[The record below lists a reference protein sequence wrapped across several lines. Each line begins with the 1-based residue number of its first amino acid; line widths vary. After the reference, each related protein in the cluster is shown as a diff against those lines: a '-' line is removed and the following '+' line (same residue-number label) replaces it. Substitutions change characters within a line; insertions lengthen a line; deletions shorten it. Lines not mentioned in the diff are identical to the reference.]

1 MLVVAPGDGYIPAA
15 SDVPSRRYRW
25 HDACVQE
32 PPRRDPSGQRAIRS
46 PRPGQARKPLEAHLK
61 NPILSVLVVSIA
73 AGGCATKKFVARDVG
88 EVNKKVDV
96 LSTEVEKTQE
106 RVRANEERIERVSEQ
121 AQSGI
126 REAGGTARDAMTK
139 ADEAEKAA
147 KGKIIYTVTL
157 SDDKVTFPLG
167 RAELADDTKGL
178 IDETIGPFKA
188 ANKGVYFEIEGHTD
202 STGPDA
208 YNKLLG
214 EKRAL
219 AVRDYLHDQEGIALS
234 RMQVIS
240 YGEASPI
247 EDNRT
252 PEQRKKN
259 RRVVIKV
266 LE

>member
-1 MLVVAPGDGYIPAA
+1 MRIP
-15 SDVPSRRYRW
+15 V
-25 HDACVQE
+25 
-32 PPRRDPSGQRAIRS
+32 
-46 PRPGQARKPLEAHLK
+46 
-61 NPILSVLVVSIA
+61 LSVLVVSLA

-88 EVNKKVDV
+88 EVSKKVDT
-96 LSTEVEKTQE
+96 LSAELETTQE
-106 RVRANEERIERVSEQ
+106 RVGKTEERIERVSEQ

-126 REAGGTARDAMTK
+126 REAGSTAREAMAK
-139 ADEAEKAA
+139 AGEAEKAA

-157 SDDKVTFPLG
+157 SDDTVTFPLG
-167 RAELADDTKGL
+167 RAELADDTKGF
-178 IDETIGPFKA
+178 IGETIGPIKA

-219 AVRDYLHDQEGIALS
+219 AVRDYLHDQEGIALN